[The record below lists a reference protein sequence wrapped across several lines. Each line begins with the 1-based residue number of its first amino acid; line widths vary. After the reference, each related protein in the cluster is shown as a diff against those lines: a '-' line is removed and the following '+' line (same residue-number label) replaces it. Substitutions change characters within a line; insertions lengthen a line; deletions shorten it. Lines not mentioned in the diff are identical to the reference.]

1 VGSSRLLVL
10 LCVTLCV
17 STVSIGAFPALLP
30 EVAAGRGLADWQLG
44 AVAGAFG
51 FARMVADVP
60 VGLFITHHARRALV
74 IAPFMLLAGVACVVT
89 SSSFGM
95 LLLGRALMGAGH
107 TLGMLAG
114 LTAILRYRAGSGLAS
129 SLNAFEFSAMIGILG
144 GVGVLTLLPPGLS
157 WETAL
162 LIACAPL
169 LVALVTAPLAAAAL
183 PHADT
188 PPAVTGRSPAS
199 SEAADVSPA
208 SGWWLAA
215 LAFAAGGTVAL
226 AYAMVEQFVIPVRGS
241 REFGLD
247 RAGIARTLM
256 IAQATDLVAL
266 LPVGALAD
274 RRGTARVLGAILVVF
289 AAAMALI
296 GFGATLPM
304 LQAGCV
310 LFGLSMAGWMLP
322 LGVLRA
328 VTPSARVAWRLSLY
342 RVVVDTGM
350 FLGPFLSGILA
361 AHSPRLL
368 PAVLAVAL
376 GVIGLALTLTA
387 HPASRGPLTPGRGA
401 P

>member
-1 VGSSRLLVL
+1 MTVGSRRLLVL
-10 LCVTLCV
+10 LCITTCV

-30 EVAAGRGLADWQLG
+30 EVGAGRRLADWQLG

-60 VGLFITHHARRALV
+60 VGLFITHQARRALV
-74 IAPFMLLAGVACVVT
+74 LAPFMLLAGIACVAM
-89 SSSFGM
+89 SASFGM

-114 LTAILRYRAGSGLAS
+114 LTAILRYRAGAGLAS

-144 GVGVLTLLPPGLS
+144 GVGFLTLLPPGLS
-157 WETAL
+157 WETAFL
-162 LIACAPL
+162 VACAPL
-169 LVALVTAPLAAAAL
+169 LIAFVTSPLAAAAL
-183 PHADT
+183 PRADIPAAT
-188 PPAVTGRSPAS
+188 PAVAES
-199 SEAADVSPA
+199 SAGARVSSS
-208 SGWWLAA
+208 SGWMPMAV

-226 AYAMVEQFVIPVRGS
+226 AYATVEQFVIPLRGS
-241 REFGLD
+241 REFALD

-256 IAQATDLVAL
+256 IAQATDLLAL

-274 RRGTARVLGAILVVF
+274 RRGTARVLGTILIVF

-296 GFGATLPM
+296 GFGTTLPM

-328 VTPSARVAWRLSLY
+328 VTPAPRVAWRLSLY
-342 RVVVDTGM
+342 RVVVDGSM
-350 FLGPFLSGILA
+350 FLGPFLSGLLA
-361 AHSPRLL
+361 TRYPRLL
-368 PAVLAVAL
+368 PALVACALAVI
-376 GVIGLALTLTA
+376 GVGLTLA
-387 HPASRGPLTPGRGA
+387 ARPAAR
-401 P
+401 

>member
-1 VGSSRLLVL
+1 M
-10 LCVTLCV
+10 CV

-60 VGLFITHHARRALV
+60 VGLFITRHARHALLL
-74 IAPFMLLAGVACVVT
+74 APFLLVAGIAFAVT
-89 SSSFGM
+89 STSFGA

-114 LTAILRYRAGSGLAS
+114 LTAILRYRAGRGLAS

-144 GVGVLTLLPPGLS
+144 GVGFLTLLPRGLS
-157 WETAL
+157 WEAAL
-162 LIACAPL
+162 LVTCAPL
-169 LVALVTAPLAAAAL
+169 LLAFVTAPLAAAAL
-183 PHADT
+183 PRSDA
-188 PPAVTGRSPAS
+188 PATAPAPLPARAASTGGTAPSAS
-199 SEAADVSPA
+199 T
-208 SGWWLAA
+208 GWAWMAA

-226 AYAMVEQFVIPVRGS
+226 AYSTVEQFVIPLRGS
-241 REFGLD
+241 REFALD

-274 RRGTARVLGAILVVF
+274 RRGTGRVLGVILLVF

-296 GFGATLPM
+296 GFGTTLPM
-304 LQAGCV
+304 VQAGCV

-328 VTPSARVAWRLSLY
+328 VTPSPRVAWRLSLY
-342 RVVVDTGM
+342 RVVVDGGM
-350 FLGPFLSGILA
+350 FVGPFLSGVLA
-361 AHSPRLL
+361 TRYPRLL
-368 PAVLAVAL
+368 PAVLACALAAL
-376 GVIGLALTLTA
+376 GVALTLTA
-387 HPASRGPLTPGRGA
+387 RPASALTALTPRPDA

>member
-1 VGSSRLLVL
+1 MTVGSQRLLVL
-10 LCVTLCV
+10 LCITTCV

-51 FARMVADVP
+51 FARMAADIP
-60 VGLFITHHARRALV
+60 VGLFITRQARRALV
-74 IAPFMLLAGVACVVT
+74 VAPFMLVAGIACVAT
-89 SSSFGM
+89 SASFGM
-95 LLLGRALMGAGH
+95 LLLGRALMGAAH

-114 LTAILRYRAGSGLAS
+114 LTAILRYRAGAGLAS

-157 WETAL
+157 WEAAFL
-162 LIACAPL
+162 VGCAPL
-169 LVALVTAPLAAAAL
+169 LIAFVTAPLAAAAL
-183 PHADT
+183 PRADAPTTTAAPAESRPGVAVAT
-188 PPAVTGRSPAS
+188 PSRWAPMAV
-199 SEAADVSPA
+199 
-208 SGWWLAA
+208 

-226 AYAMVEQFVIPVRGS
+226 AYSTIEQFVIPLRGS
-241 REFGLD
+241 REFALE

-256 IAQATDLVAL
+256 IAQATDLLAL

-274 RRGTARVLGAILVVF
+274 RQGTARVLGAILVVF
-289 AAAMALI
+289 AAAIALI
-296 GFGATLPM
+296 GFGTTLPM

-342 RVVVDTGM
+342 RVVVDGGM
-350 FLGPFLSGILA
+350 FLGPFLSGLLA
-361 AHSPRLL
+361 ARYPRLL
-368 PAVLAVAL
+368 PALLACAL
-376 GVIGLALTLTA
+376 AAIGVTLTLSA
-387 HPASRGPLTPGRGA
+387 RPAPR
-401 P
+401 